1 MKYVLLLI
9 GFVGLHSFSFGQERF
24 FEFLPGWRSISI
36 LESNNSYSSIGLISD
51 GIGSNHYQFGS
62 VSFSGEVLNNWVFDL
77 DTVSNMASVYTNDIS
92 SGPYGNL
99 ITGTIRGE
107 SSDRFYGTFMKF
119 NEGFQDTIQFTTFN
133 ILPSNGT
140 QIRTHLALS
149 PNKFILGGFLQ
160 NIDFQVY
167 PSLMQVD
174 SLGSIQWQSDFF
186 CGTNCDLYPV
196 HILQASDAGYFFTC
210 AALHNSG
217 GSGDG
222 FAEKTVIIKTDSL
235 GNEQYRI
242 HPGQQDLFA
251 VRGWVLPTD
260 DGNYITAY
268 SDPMIVTENQ
278 PQVNANS
285 TIWIKRVDID
295 GNTIFEFSLIDF
307 LPISEFESRFPYYIN
322 QMIETNDG
330 NIVIAGNAGQLY
342 WGFLLK
348 ITQEGDPIWIRFVE
362 FPPQAEGNDA
372 GGEYVQVYGVTQTS
386 DNGYIMAG
394 EYFSSPGNI
403 FPEGIQTAIAV
414 KVDEYGC
421 LEPGCQIADAIDEY
435 TLSQLGL
442 EVYPN
447 PATNKINVSVDETIH
462 LDRIRIYN
470 VMGSSILEHATR
482 SNSEKLD
489 VSDLSP
495 GVYLIEVSTKD
506 HLREVKRVVIE

>member
-77 DTVSNMASVYTNDIS
+77 DSVSNMASVYTNDIS

-196 HILQASDAGYFFTC
+196 HILQAS
-210 AALHNSG
+210 
-217 GSGDG
+217 
-222 FAEKTVIIKTDSL
+222 
-235 GNEQYRI
+235 
-242 HPGQQDLFA
+242 
-251 VRGWVLPTD
+251 
-260 DGNYITAY
+260 
-268 SDPMIVTENQ
+268 
-278 PQVNANS
+278 
-285 TIWIKRVDID
+285 
-295 GNTIFEFSLIDF
+295 
-307 LPISEFESRFPYYIN
+307 
-322 QMIETNDG
+322 
-330 NIVIAGNAGQLY
+330 
-342 WGFLLK
+342 
-348 ITQEGDPIWIRFVE
+348 
-362 FPPQAEGNDA
+362 
-372 GGEYVQVYGVTQTS
+372 
-386 DNGYIMAG
+386 
-394 EYFSSPGNI
+394 
-403 FPEGIQTAIAV
+403 
-414 KVDEYGC
+414 
-421 LEPGCQIADAIDEY
+421 
-435 TLSQLGL
+435 
-442 EVYPN
+442 
-447 PATNKINVSVDETIH
+447 
-462 LDRIRIYN
+462 
-470 VMGSSILEHATR
+470 
-482 SNSEKLD
+482 
-489 VSDLSP
+489 
-495 GVYLIEVSTKD
+495 
-506 HLREVKRVVIE
+506 